1 MTYISLLRPSSAF
14 RARFT
19 RPHSATRPNAA
30 RTTCSSPQNGTGKHC
45 SCMGRAQW
53 TRQDCF
59 KQQNVHLDK
68 AREGASPLRRCL
80 AICDCSPIEA
90 SAAPAPDVQEQ
101 PQHHLSSSTQPR
113 RAATGFTLYCARV
126 AVPEY
131 SIGAGGLMDGRM
143 RRACSP
149 YEAWG
154 AGQRSRFAELASN
167 CLKLPADA
175 RGENKNC
182 FGWQVDAKFAYAR
195 KEYSIF

>member
-1 MTYISLLRPSSAF
+1 MNLKKKERKSAFYWATMTYISLLRPSSAF

-80 AICDCSPIEA
+80 AICDCSP
-90 SAAPAPDVQEQ
+90 
-101 PQHHLSSSTQPR
+101 
-113 RAATGFTLYCARV
+113 
-126 AVPEY
+126 
-131 SIGAGGLMDGRM
+131 M
-143 RRACSP
+143 RRPPHPLQMCKSNLSTISLHRRSHAERRLGSHYTVRVLRSLSIP
-149 YEAWG
+149 SAPEA
-154 AGQRSRFAELASN
+154 
-167 CLKLPADA
+167 
-175 RGENKNC
+175 
-182 FGWQVDAKFAYAR
+182 
-195 KEYSIF
+195 

>member
-80 AICDCSPIEA
+80 V
-90 SAAPAPDVQEQ
+90 SATAALLSRPPHRAPAPDVQEQ
-101 PQHHLSSSTQPR
+101 PQHHLSSSTGVWLSGAPVEFTLFCA
-113 RAATGFTLYCARV
+113 RAAF
-126 AVPEY
+126 PEY
-131 SIGAGGLMDGRM
+131 SIGAGSSASTAPRHLRHLRRSDTSGLKK
-143 RRACSP
+143 STP
-149 YEAWG
+149 EE
-154 AGQRSRFAELASN
+154 QAS
-167 CLKLPADA
+167 A
-175 RGENKNC
+175 
-182 FGWQVDAKFAYAR
+182 
-195 KEYSIF
+195 

>member
-45 SCMGRAQW
+45 SCTGGRVPPA
-53 TRQDCF
+53 TVLGD
-59 KQQNVHLDK
+59 
-68 AREGASPLRRCL
+68 LRL
-80 AICDCSPIEA
+80 QPYEA

-149 YEAWG
+149 CEAWG
-154 AGQRSRFAELASN
+154 AWQRSRFEQLFERYCSQTNAIAENHLLRLAS
-167 CLKLPADA
+167 
-175 RGENKNC
+175 G
-182 FGWQVDAKFAYAR
+182 
-195 KEYSIF
+195 